1 MERADMIKAV
11 IFDIDNTMY
20 SFDAAHK
27 VAMAALCA
35 YTEKTFGMSASE
47 TKELAA
53 KCMDII
59 TERLGDNCA
68 AIHNRLIRFQCFL
81 EQIGSADYQ
90 KAMEMYHTYW
100 DTLLEVMEPEAGLL
114 PLLGRLKEKGIR
126 IGIGSDMTS
135 YIQYKKLE
143 KIGALEYLD
152 FLVTSEEAG
161 TEKPTPQFFE
171 LCAKKAGCKPEECVF
186 IGDSLKKDVAG
197 STDFG
202 MTGIWYHPGGGS
214 SDKSSEYPVI
224 TSYEE
229 YLQEEGW
236 ERK

>member
-68 AIHNRLIRFQCFL
+68 AIHNRLIRFQ
-81 EQIGSADYQ
+81 
-90 KAMEMYHTYW
+90 
-100 DTLLEVMEPEAGLL
+100 
-114 PLLGRLKEKGIR
+114 
-126 IGIGSDMTS
+126 
-135 YIQYKKLE
+135 
-143 KIGALEYLD
+143 
-152 FLVTSEEAG
+152 
-161 TEKPTPQFFE
+161 
-171 LCAKKAGCKPEECVF
+171 
-186 IGDSLKKDVAG
+186 
-197 STDFG
+197 
-202 MTGIWYHPGGGS
+202 
-214 SDKSSEYPVI
+214 
-224 TSYEE
+224 
-229 YLQEEGW
+229 
-236 ERK
+236 